1 MIKDG
6 LELLRKYGARDVFF
20 FFFFFFIVAIVF
32 LYSMN
37 IKQENIPNGEQME
50 RIKLL
55 CEKVFDP
62 LREWVGGPIK
72 INSVF
77 RSPQVKFV
85 TPKTFN
91 DSAQLTSKVTANAPI
106 TGATKTK
113 VTYDSKGLVT
123 GGADATTADIA
134 DSTNK
139 RYVTDANLTV
149 IGNTSGTNTGDETN
163 ITILSKLN
171 FFEYRN
177 SANGTVVTGTTAEVI
192 VDSILIPAGTFSSGS
207 GFLDAIFK
215 ADKSG
220 VNAGWGMR
228 LYIGPNNNNLT
239 GATRIAINGLNTATS
254 YAPMKRIFD
263 TTSTQ
268 LKGFPF
274 SAQAITDDNS
284 STTAK
289 STLTVDWTIN
299 QYLMPTLIL
308 TSGSDSCNL
317 SSVHLKNF

>member
-1 MIKDG
+1 MD
-6 LELLRKYGARDVFF
+6 LNLTNSQTP
-20 FFFFFFIVAIVF
+20 IVVNSNTTALNDRNYTVVANATF
-32 LYSMN
+32 TDPTPV
-37 IKQENIPNGEQME
+37 EGTGF
-50 RIKLL
+50 
-55 CEKVFDP
+55 KVFV
-62 LREWVGGPIK
+62 RNGTAVIGGTSYTVGSEIIRIFHSGSWA
-72 INSVF
+72 NY
-77 RSPQVKFV
+77 RLDA
-85 TPKTFN
+85 T
-91 DSAQLTSKVTANAPI
+91 DKVTSNAPI

-139 RYVTDANLTV
+139 RYVTDAQLTV

-177 SANGTVVTGTTAEVI
+177 SANGTAVTGTTAEVI

-220 VNAGWGMR
+220 ANAGWGMR

-239 GATRIAINGLNTATS
+239 GATRIAINGLNTATL
-254 YAPMKRIFD
+254 YAPIRRIFD